1 MFHDSISIYHI
12 QVLWIQGPCLMV
24 RLGWRV
30 SVPSPNVSG
39 SVRKTPLGTKLLV
52 YENTQNVLRG
62 LYVHICVYTH
72 TCIIYV
78 YMHMYVQR
86 HPEFLRAAVLFHS
99 SDALEQFLRL
109 SLVQLPA
116 RHQRF
121 GVGQP
126 MVEEDGVCPSNTLRS
141 TRKQCQHWSNCS
153 CFRYKN

>member
-1 MFHDSISIYHI
+1 MFHDSMSIYHI
-12 QVLWIQGPCLMV
+12 QVRWIQGPCLMV

-39 SVRKTPLGTKLLV
+39 SVRTTPLGTKTPGV
-52 YENTQNVLRG
+52 RKYSDCSPGVLRTYMC
-62 LYVHICVYTH
+62 LYPHMYHLC
-72 TCIIYV
+72 
-78 YMHMYVQR
+78 MHMYAQR

-126 MVEEDGVCPSNTLRS
+126 MVEEDGVCPSNILQGQQESSVSIGRTV
-141 TRKQCQHWSNCS
+141 HV
-153 CFRYKN
+153 FG